1 VKNKHDE
8 DRLVD
13 LALEWNYIDGVLP
26 ILQSRLDAMRKKGRE
41 YSEVRFYLLKVL
53 ELSFY
58 SRKRLNVTKNYLKI
72 LLKRIVQH
80 LLNIFLPLVL
90 IHVL

>member
-1 VKNKHDE
+1 MKNKHDE

-58 SRKRLNVTKNYLKI
+58 SRKRLNVTKNYLNI
-72 LLKRIVQH
+72 ILKRIVQH

>member
-58 SRKRLNVTKNYLKI
+58 SRKRLNVTKNYLNI
-72 LLKRIVQH
+72 ILKRIVQH

>member
-1 VKNKHDE
+1 MKNKHDE